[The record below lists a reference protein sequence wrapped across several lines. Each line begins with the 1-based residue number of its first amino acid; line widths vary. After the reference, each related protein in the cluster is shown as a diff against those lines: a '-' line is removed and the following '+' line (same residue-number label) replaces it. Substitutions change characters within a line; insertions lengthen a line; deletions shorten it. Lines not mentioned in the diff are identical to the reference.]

1 MLYIYLYIHTL
12 LYITYISHIFPNFP
26 DEIAIQWSIRAS
38 FMDPHGTFHF
48 EAKPCD
54 LPEPVKAEAMK
65 SCPSGSAQI
74 TDLEK
79 IVFLWH

>member
-1 MLYIYLYIHTL
+1 MFPIF
-12 LYITYISHIFPNFP
+12 SPIFPMKLPYNGAYVSW
-26 DEIAIQWSIRAS
+26 ILMVHSI
-38 FMDPHGTFHF
+38 F

-74 TDLEK
+74 TDMG
-79 IVFLWH
+79 H

>member
-1 MLYIYLYIHTL
+1 MFPIF
-12 LYITYISHIFPNFP
+12 SPIFPMKLPYNG
-26 DEIAIQWSIRAS
+26 AY

-65 SCPSGSAQI
+65 SCPSGRGVHI
-74 TDLEK
+74 MGLNTDVMGFNGGLIE
-79 IVFLWH
+79 L

>member
-1 MLYIYLYIHTL
+1 
-12 LYITYISHIFPNFP
+12 
-26 DEIAIQWSIRAS
+26 
-38 FMDPHGTFHF
+38 MDPHGTFHF